1 LSKIL
6 ENVNL
11 KKQEIK
17 TPYAPGGYLTIQNDS
32 NEDIF
37 NSFQSLEVD
46 ETRLTEQKEHLTT
59 LLNQLE
65 TKAKE
70 EVEKRK
76 RKIDRL
82 NSEVIDLKRRCEK
95 IASWINTGSTLE
107 CSQTGL

>member
-1 LSKIL
+1 MA
-6 ENVNL
+6 NVTL
-11 KKQEIK
+11 KKEERK
-17 TPYAPGGYLTIQNDS
+17 TPYTQGGYLTIQNDS
-32 NEDIF
+32 NEEDIF

-46 ETRLTEQKEHLTT
+46 ETRLTEQKDHLTS

-76 RKIDRL
+76 RRIDRL
-82 NSEVIDLKRRCEK
+82 NSEVTDLKRRCEK

-107 CSQTGL
+107 CSQTGP